1 MDIPADHIV
10 ESIHRA
16 AQFVSCFHPADH
28 VRHLAAAW
36 DREQSPAARAA
47 IGQILVNSRMAAFG
61 RRPICQDTGMV
72 VVFLRLGMDSRIR
85 SPLPVEELV
94 NEGVRRAWADAGNP
108 LRASM
113 VADALFDRRNTRDNT
128 PATTHVELVPGA
140 GLDITL
146 SAKGGGSENKA
157 RFTVLNPAASVE
169 DWVVS
174 TMEGLGAG
182 WCPPGIIGLGIGGG
196 AEKAM
201 LLAKQALNA
210 PIDMLDLLA
219 RGPRDRAEEFRINL
233 YTRIN
238 ALGIGAQGLGGMTAV
253 LDVKLATAASHAAS
267 KPVALV
273 PQCAANRHVHFRL
286 DGSGPADFAP
296 PALSDWPDLGPEAA
310 ATGRR
315 VRIDGL
321 TRADAAQWQAGETLL
336 LSGRILTGRDAAH
349 KRLAGMQ
356 AQGIPFPVDFAG
368 RLIYYVGPVD
378 PVAGEAVGPAGPTTA
393 TRMDPFTPMMLDT
406 GLVGMIG
413 KAERGPATVQ
423 AIAQHGAVYLA
434 ATGGAAYLIARSI
447 RSARVV
453 AFADLGMEA
462 IYEMEVEDLPVTVA
476 VDARGNAIH
485 QSGPADWR
493 RRIAGG

>member
-36 DREQSPAARAA
+36 QREQSPAARAA
-47 IGQILVNSRMAAFG
+47 IGQILINSRMAAFG

-85 SPLPVEELV
+85 STLPVEELV
-94 NEGVRRAWADAGNP
+94 NEGVRRAWADAANP

-128 PATTHVELVPGA
+128 PATTHVALMPGS
-140 GLDITL
+140 GLEITL

-157 RFTVLNPAASVE
+157 RFTVLNPATSVE
-169 DWVVS
+169 TWVVN

-196 AEKAM
+196 AETAM

-219 RGPRDRAEEFRINL
+219 RGPRNRNEEFRLNL

-253 LDVKLATAASHAAS
+253 LDVKVATAASHAAS

-286 DGSGPADFAP
+286 DGSGPADFPP
-296 PALSDWPDLGPEAA
+296 PALADWPDLGPEAG

-315 VRIDGL
+315 VQIDGL
-321 TRADAAQWQAGETLL
+321 TRAQAANWQAGETLL

-349 KRLAGMQ
+349 KRLAEMQ
-356 AQGIPFPVDFAG
+356 ARGVPFPVDFAG

-378 PVAGEAVGPAGPTTA
+378 PVAGETVGPAGPTTA
-393 TRMDPFTPMMLDT
+393 TRMDDFTPMMLDT

-413 KAERGPATVQ
+413 KAERSPATVQ
-423 AIAQHGAVYLA
+423 DIARRGAVYLA

-462 IYEMEVEDLPVTVA
+462 IYEMEVADLPVTVA

-485 QSGPADWR
+485 QSGPAHWR
-493 RRIAGG
+493 RRIAAG